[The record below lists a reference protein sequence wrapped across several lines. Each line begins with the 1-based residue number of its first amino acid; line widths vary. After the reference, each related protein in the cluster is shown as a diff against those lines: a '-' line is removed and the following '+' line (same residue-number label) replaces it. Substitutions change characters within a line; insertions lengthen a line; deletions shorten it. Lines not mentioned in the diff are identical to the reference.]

1 MTKFFI
7 PIISLFL
14 FSTSFCSSL
23 YADSSSGIGTYK
35 RQYTIAGSNEMSEA
49 EAKEALSQTPFV
61 YGQEESMYDA
71 IIRIINEIKAEVWDL
86 NGDGKINCIDKA
98 ILFKAKW
105 DAGSK
110 YRALYCNIFRNY
122 NKDKNFHHLFI
133 YIEFAYNGEMKYV
146 AIEPGAV
153 NPKAGI
159 TMYYNWGDTYDPEYN
174 YENENAKW
182 MSAWKYK

>member
-14 FSTSFCSSL
+14 FSTSFSSSL
-23 YADSSSGIGTYK
+23 YAQSSSGINTYK
-35 RQYTIAGSNEMSEA
+35 RQYTIAGSDEMSEA

-71 IIRIINEIKAEVWDL
+71 IIRIIDEIKAEVWDL

-105 DAGSK
+105 DAGAK
-110 YRALYCNIFRNY
+110 YRALYCTIFRNY

-133 YIEFAYNGEMKYV
+133 NIEFAYDGEMRSV
-146 AIEPGAV
+146 MIEPGAV
-153 NPKAGI
+153 NPRSGI

-174 YENENAKW
+174 YENEHDKW